1 LVAELLGFIFN
12 NWNTSDPAPAH
23 EFTNFAFSQIY
34 FCPTPPFQYL
44 QLICLGK
51 ETSIIHFPAFASK
64 CQPMPPFLMMEDPTG
79 EE

>member
-34 FCPTPPFQYL
+34 FCPTLPFQ
-44 QLICLGK
+44 
-51 ETSIIHFPAFASK
+51 
-64 CQPMPPFLMMEDPTG
+64 
-79 EE
+79 